1 MGRARRD
8 RRDAER
14 KSRAKRRRKNDN
26 TSDYYS
32 SGDEEAHIPHIH
44 YTTKTERPIKATD
57 TTEEEKSSKRVVPIA
72 DSSELVTDT
81 PSIKSDGEHKE
92 TSKSEEGHI
101 QTEATPTTK
110 KPLDKIE
117 RMRQKKQLQKA
128 RRKEKK
134 AAREAAAA
142 VASK

>member
-32 SGDEEAHIPHIH
+32 SEVQKNH
-44 YTTKTERPIKATD
+44 YTTKIETPLKTTD
-57 TTEEEKSSKRVVPIA
+57 TEEKK
-72 DSSELVTDT
+72 
-81 PSIKSDGEHKE
+81 HKQ

-101 QTEATPTTK
+101 QTEATPATK

-142 VASK
+142 AASK

>member
-32 SGDEEAHIPHIH
+32 SEVQKNH
-44 YTTKTERPIKATD
+44 YTTKIETPLKTTD
-57 TTEEEKSSKRVVPIA
+57 TEEKK
-72 DSSELVTDT
+72 
-81 PSIKSDGEHKE
+81 HKE
-92 TSKSEEGHI
+92 KSNSEEGYI

-110 KPLDKIE
+110 NLDKIE

>member
-57 TTEEEKSSKRVVPIA
+57 TTSTEGEKSSTRV
-72 DSSELVTDT
+72 STELVTDT
-81 PSIKSDGEHKE
+81 PSIASDGEQKE
-92 TSKSEEGHI
+92 TPNSEEG
-101 QTEATPTTK
+101 
-110 KPLDKIE
+110 
-117 RMRQKKQLQKA
+117 R
-128 RRKEKK
+128 
-134 AAREAAAA
+134 
-142 VASK
+142 